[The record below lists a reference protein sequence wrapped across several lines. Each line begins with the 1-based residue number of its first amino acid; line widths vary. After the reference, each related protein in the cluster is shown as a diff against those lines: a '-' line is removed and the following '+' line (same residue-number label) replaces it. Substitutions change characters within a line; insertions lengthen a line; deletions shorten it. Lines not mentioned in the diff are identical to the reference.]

1 LETRIAPDET
11 MTTAATQHSL
21 FAAPPSTA
29 DKSSKPLPEKP
40 STETQTSEKPERPP
54 IALTTEELIEHIF
67 QSMCKG
73 RRWERELLLGAS
85 DQELGRS
92 FGNCWCSGQ
101 TIELQFR
108 TEGEPALRAVDAVFK
123 TEILTLSA
131 PEIATHI
138 RRIVEIPQLKSGEER
153 KAALDRLFDDLR
165 HKLRREV
172 LPFIRSLLGEK
183 MPRKTK
189 KSAVPKTGLSEEVA
203 SLLLTP
209 DSFTE
214 RAVRRTLARIT
225 VLLIRQGN
233 HDALAAAKHAVS
245 IIEAATGR
253 WRSAMAYWQDTDQR
267 TSYQTPTRAK
277 HETTSSP
284 ERDN

>member
-1 LETRIAPDET
+1 

-21 FAAPPSTA
+21 FTVPRSTA
-29 DKSSKPLPEKP
+29 DTSSKPLPEKS
-40 STETQTSEKPERPP
+40 STEAQTSEKPAPP
-54 IALTTEELIEHIF
+54 PVTLTTEELIEHIF

-73 RRWERELLLGAS
+73 RRWERELLLGAN

-108 TEGEPALRAVDAVFK
+108 AEDEPALRAVDAVFK

-131 PEIATHI
+131 STIATHI
-138 RRIVEIPQLKSGEER
+138 RRIVGIPRLKSDEER
-153 KAALDRLFDDLR
+153 RAALDRLCDDLR
-165 HKLRREV
+165 LSLRREV
-172 LPFIRSLLGEK
+172 LPYIRSLLGEK

-189 KSAVPKTGLSEEVA
+189 KTTVPKTGLSEEVA

-209 DSFTE
+209 DCLTE
-214 RAVRRTLARIT
+214 RAIRRTLARIAI
-225 VLLIRQGN
+225 LLMKKGN
-233 HDALAAAKHAVS
+233 HDVLAAAKHAVS
-245 IIEAATGR
+245 IIEAASGR
-253 WRSAMAYWQDTDQR
+253 WRSAMAYWQDTDQP

>member
-1 LETRIAPDET
+1 

-21 FAAPPSTA
+21 FTVPRSTA
-29 DKSSKPLPEKP
+29 DTSSKPPPEKS
-40 STETQTSEKPERPP
+40 STEAQTSEKPAPP
-54 IALTTEELIEHIF
+54 PVTLTTEELIEHIF

-73 RRWERELLLGAS
+73 RRWERELLLGAN

-108 TEGEPALRAVDAVFK
+108 AEDEPALRAVDAVFK

-131 PEIATHI
+131 STIATHI
-138 RRIVEIPQLKSGEER
+138 RRIVGVPQLKSAKER
-153 KAALDRLFDDLR
+153 EAALDGRFDALRLN
-165 HKLRREV
+165 LRREV
-172 LPFIRSLLGEK
+172 FPYIRSLLGEK
-183 MPRKTK
+183 APRKTK
-189 KSAVPKTGLSEEVA
+189 KAAVAKTGLSEQVA
-203 SLLLTP
+203 SLLLTS
-209 DSFTE
+209 DCLTE

-245 IIEAATGR
+245 IVEAATGR
-253 WRSAMAYWQDTDQR
+253 WRSAMAYWQDTDEP
-267 TSYQTPTRAK
+267 TSYQNPIRAR
-277 HETTSSP
+277 HETTP
-284 ERDN
+284 PPVPDN

>member
-1 LETRIAPDET
+1 
-11 MTTAATQHSL
+11 MTTASTQHSL
-21 FAAPPSTA
+21 FATPPSPA
-29 DKSSKPLPEKP
+29 DKSSKQVSETP
-40 STETQTSEKPERPP
+40 STETQTSEEPERPP
-54 IALTTEELIEHIF
+54 ITLTTEELIEHIF

-101 TIELQFR
+101 IIELQFR

-138 RRIVEIPQLKSGEER
+138 RRIVGIPQLKSDEER
-153 KAALDRLFDDLR
+153 RAALDRLFVDLR
-165 HKLRREV
+165 LSLRREV
-172 LPFIRSLLGEK
+172 LPYIRSLLGEK

-189 KSAVPKTGLSEEVA
+189 KTTVPKTGLSEKVA

-209 DSFTE
+209 DCLTE
-214 RAVRRTLARIT
+214 RATRRTLARIT
-225 VLLIRQGN
+225 VLLMKKGN

-245 IIEAATGR
+245 IIESASGR
-253 WRSAMAYWQDTDQR
+253 WRSAIAYWQDTAEP
-267 TSYQTPTRAK
+267 TS
-277 HETTSSP
+277 
-284 ERDN
+284 